1 MASPVAAGVLFLGR
15 RIPLKHF
22 RSFSVPPSKTKVVD
36 IILESKPNYED
47 VKLRP
52 PKPNTAKIS
61 ELSSM
66 QQQQAHQIAIIII
79 TTTKIKKKRSTTTT
93 NNNKHTMA
101 QRINSDLFLHNSFV
115 PKIMR
120 D

>member
-22 RSFSVPPSKTKVVD
+22 RSYSVPPSKTKVVD

-79 TTTKIKKKRSTTTT
+79 TTTKIKKK
-93 NNNKHTMA
+93 NV
-101 QRINSDLFLHNSFV
+101 QLLLLLLIIINIPWLKELIVTYFWDIPV
-115 PKIMR
+115 
-120 D
+120 